1 MSNGFYMAT
10 ITGTIFNDNN
20 TVNGEPSV
28 FRAALNGGA
37 SSDTLNGRAGNDILN
52 GRAGNDILNGNA
64 GNDILN
70 GNAGNDI
77 LNGGLGND
85 TLNGGVGNDILN
97 GRAGN
102 DILNGN
108 AGNDIL
114 NGNAGNDILN
124 GNAGNDTLNSGLGN
138 DNLNGG
144 RGNDTLNGGI
154 GTDRLT
160 GGLGNDVFV
169 FNSISDSL
177 TSSSRDTIVGFDGN
191 GNLPGDRIDLSA
203 IDANPFLAGNQAF
216 SYIGSGVFSRVGQV
230 RYSGG
235 ILEGNTN
242 FNFAPEFEIQ
252 LAGSPG
258 LVASDIIL

>member
-1 MSNGFYMAT
+1 MAT

-20 TVNGEPSV
+20 TVNGEPSF

-37 SSDTLNGRAGNDILN
+37 SRDVLNGRAGNDILN

-64 GNDILN
+64 GNDT
-70 GNAGNDI
+70 

-85 TLNGGVGNDILN
+85 TLNGGLGNDILN
-97 GRAGN
+97 GARGNDTLNGARGNDTLNGGLGN
-102 DILNGN
+102 DILNG
-108 AGNDIL
+108 
-114 NGNAGNDILN
+114 
-124 GNAGNDTLNSGLGN
+124 GLGN

-144 RGNDTLNGGI
+144 RGNDILNGGPGNDI
-154 GTDRLT
+154 LT

-169 FNSISDSL
+169 FNSVSDSPAG
-177 TSSSRDTIVGFDGN
+177 SSRDTIAGFDGN
-191 GNLPGDRIDLSA
+191 GNLTGDQIDLSA

-216 SYIGSGVFSRVGQV
+216 TYIGSGVFSRVGQV

-252 LAGSPG
+252 LAGAPG

>member
-1 MSNGFYMAT
+1 MSIMAT

-52 GRAGNDILNGNA
+52 GRAGNDT
-64 GNDILN
+64 
-70 GNAGNDI
+70 

-85 TLNGGVGNDILN
+85 TLNGD
-97 GRAGN
+97 AGN

-114 NGNAGNDILN
+114 NGNAGSDILN
-124 GNAGNDTLNSGLGN
+124 GGLGN

-144 RGNDTLNGGI
+144 LGNDTLNGNAGSDILNGNAGNDTLNGGI

-169 FNSISDSL
+169 FNSVSDSL
-177 TSSSRDTIVGFDGN
+177 TSSSRDTIAGFDGN

-216 SYIGSGVFSRVGQV
+216 TYIGSGVFSRVGQV